1 MGSKDTTQFLAK
13 CSTDRVNHEE
23 NVTFACII
31 QMDRNFSNIELT
43 ALATLIIASVFSL
56 LISLSLMIEKKGNIH
71 LRNLL
76 LVILIGNFL
85 YAFTHFLGISGLL
98 THIPVALRIFT
109 PIYYLIPPAIYF
121 YIVINLNESF
131 KYKSIHL
138 LHLLPFIISVI
149 DNAPVFFYSVE
160 ELKKHTDIVLNDYR
174 VYGNFQGLFFAVKM
188 NYLFRIFSYTF
199 YLMFSWRYYYSVV
212 NNQMSITEKRIF
224 SWIKNFLIV
233 LGIFV
238 LSTVISLF
246 YNLKYLFV
254 YSPSN
259 TQIDLNLFPFIIV
272 STAVILLC
280 VFIFFNPILL
290 FGIPRIKELNIHQF
304 PPISDSF
311 ESNDQLHELT
321 EINHNLGN
329 GEKINLNEDS
339 IKELQLAKSIIKEI
353 RELQLY
359 KDTKFS
365 LAKAS
370 IHFNIPV
377 HHISFVLNNQ
387 IKKSFPDLISE
398 MRIEHAIALIESNTN
413 KKYTLEAIGNM
424 SGFHSRTTFYVSFK
438 KHTGVSP
445 LEFSNMTK

>member
-1 MGSKDTTQFLAK
+1 MYRD
-13 CSTDRVNHEE
+13 
-23 NVTFACII
+23 
-31 QMDRNFSNIELT
+31 FSNIELT
-43 ALATLIIASVFSL
+43 TLTTLIIASVFSL
-56 LISLSLMIEKKGNIH
+56 LISLSLIIEKKGNIQ

-98 THIPVALRIFT
+98 TYIPVALRIFT

-138 LHLLPFIISVI
+138 LHFLPFVVSAV
-149 DNAPVFFYSVE
+149 DNAPVFLFSAA
-160 ELKKHTDIVLNDYR
+160 ELKNHTDIILNDYKL
-174 VYGNFQGLFFAVKM
+174 YGNFKGLFFTVKT
-188 NYLFRIFSYTF
+188 NYLLRVSSYTF
-199 YLMFSWRYYYSVV
+199 YLMFSWRYYYSIV
-212 NNQMSITEKRIF
+212 NDQMSITEKRIF
-224 SWIKNFLIV
+224 LWIKNFLIV

-290 FGIPRIKELNIHQF
+290 FGIPRIKELNINQF
-304 PPISDSF
+304 PPILENVEPNIKFD
-311 ESNDQLHELT
+311 ELIEINDQYK
-321 EINHNLGN
+321 NSA
-329 GEKINLNEDS
+329 KIELNEDS
-339 IKELQLAKSIIKEI
+339 LKELQLAKSIIKEI

-359 KDTKFS
+359 KDTQFS
-365 LAKAS
+365 LTKAS
-370 IHFNIPV
+370 IHFSIPV

-387 IKKSFPDLISE
+387 MKKTFPDIISE
-398 MRIEHAIALIESNTN
+398 MRIEHAIALIESNTK

-445 LEFSNMTK
+445 LEFSNLTK

>member
-1 MGSKDTTQFLAK
+1 MNRD
-13 CSTDRVNHEE
+13 
-23 NVTFACII
+23 
-31 QMDRNFSNIELT
+31 FSNIELT
-43 ALATLIIASVFSL
+43 TLATLIIAAVFSL
-56 LISLSLMIEKKGNIH
+56 LISLSLIIEKKGNTH

-98 THIPVALRIFT
+98 TYIPVALRIFT

-131 KYKSIHL
+131 KYKRIHL
-138 LHLLPFIISVI
+138 LHFLPFFVSII
-149 DNAPVFFYSVE
+149 DNAPVFLFSVE
-160 ELKKHTDIVLNDYR
+160 EIQNHTNIILNDYKL
-174 VYGNFQGLFFAVKM
+174 YGNFNGLFFTVKS

-224 SWIKNFLIV
+224 SWVKNFLII
-233 LGIFV
+233 LGFFV
-238 LSTVISLF
+238 VSTLMSIF

-259 TQIDLNLFPFIIV
+259 TQVLLNLFPFIVV
-272 STAVILLC
+272 SIALILLC
-280 VFIFFNPILL
+280 TFIFFNPILL
-290 FGIPRIKELNIHQF
+290 FGIPRIKELNINQF
-304 PPISDSF
+304 PPILETF
-311 ESNDQLHELT
+311 ESNINFDELVTINDQSR
-321 EINHNLGN
+321 NSV
-329 GEKINLNEDS
+329 KIELNEDS
-339 IKELQLAKSIIKEI
+339 IKELQLAKSLIKEI
-353 RELQLY
+353 KEIQLY

-365 LAKAS
+365 LGKAS

-387 IKKSFPDLISE
+387 MKKSFPDLISE
-398 MRIEHAIALIESNTN
+398 MRVEHAIALIESDNK

-438 KHTGVSP
+438 KHKGVSP
-445 LEFSNMTK
+445 LEFSNMSK

>member
-1 MGSKDTTQFLAK
+1 MYRD
-13 CSTDRVNHEE
+13 
-23 NVTFACII
+23 
-31 QMDRNFSNIELT
+31 FSNIELT
-43 ALATLIIASVFSL
+43 TLTTLIIASIFSL
-56 LISLSLMIEKKGNIH
+56 LISLSLIIEKKGNIQ

-98 THIPVALRIFT
+98 TYIPVALRIFT

-138 LHLLPFIISVI
+138 LHFLPFVVSVV
-149 DNAPVFFYSVE
+149 DNSPVFLFSVS
-160 ELKKHTDIVLNDYR
+160 ELKNHTDIILNDYKL
-174 VYGNFQGLFFAVKM
+174 YGNFKGLFFTVKT
-188 NYLFRIFSYTF
+188 NYLLRVSSYTF

-212 NNQMSITEKRIF
+212 NDQMSNTEKRIF
-224 SWIKNFLIV
+224 LWVKNFLII

-238 LSTVISLF
+238 VSTLMSII
-246 YNLKYLFV
+246 YNLKYLFI

-259 TQIDLNLFPFIIV
+259 AQVNLNLFPFIVV
-272 STAVILLC
+272 SIAVILLSS
-280 VFIFFNPILL
+280 FIFFNPILL
-290 FGIPRIKELNIHQF
+290 FGIPRIKELNINEF
-304 PPISDSF
+304 PPILKNVEPNIKFD
-311 ESNDQLHELT
+311 ELIEINDQYK
-321 EINHNLGN
+321 NSA
-329 GEKINLNEDS
+329 KIELNEDS
-339 IKELQLAKSIIKEI
+339 LKELQLAKSIIKEI

-359 KDTKFS
+359 KDTQFS
-365 LAKAS
+365 LTKAS
-370 IHFNIPV
+370 IHFSIPV

-387 IKKSFPDLISE
+387 MKKSFPDIISE
-398 MRIEHAIALIESNTN
+398 MRIEHAIALIESNTK

-445 LEFSNMTK
+445 LEFSNLTK

>member
-1 MGSKDTTQFLAK
+1 MYRD
-13 CSTDRVNHEE
+13 
-23 NVTFACII
+23 
-31 QMDRNFSNIELT
+31 FSNIELT
-43 ALATLIIASVFSL
+43 TLTTLIIASIFSL
-56 LISLSLMIEKKGNIH
+56 LISLSLIIEKKGNIQ

-98 THIPVALRIFT
+98 TYSPVALRIFT

-149 DNAPVFFYSVE
+149 DNAPVFYYSVE

-224 SWIKNFLIV
+224 LWIKNFLIV

-259 TQIDLNLFPFIIV
+259 TQVNLNLFPFIVV
-272 STAVILLC
+272 STAVILLSS
-280 VFIFFNPILL
+280 FIFFNPILL
-290 FGIPRIKELNIHQF
+290 FGIPRIKELNINQF
-304 PPISDSF
+304 PPILENVEPNIKFD
-311 ESNDQLHELT
+311 ELIEINDQYE
-321 EINHNLGN
+321 NSA
-329 GEKINLNEDS
+329 KIELNEDS
-339 IKELQLAKSIIKEI
+339 LKELQLAKSTIKEI

-359 KDTKFS
+359 KDTQFS
-365 LAKAS
+365 LTKAS
-370 IHFNIPV
+370 IHFSIPV

-387 IKKSFPDLISE
+387 MKKSFPDIISE
-398 MRIEHAIALIESNTN
+398 MRIEHAIALIESNTK

-445 LEFSNMTK
+445 LEFSNLTK